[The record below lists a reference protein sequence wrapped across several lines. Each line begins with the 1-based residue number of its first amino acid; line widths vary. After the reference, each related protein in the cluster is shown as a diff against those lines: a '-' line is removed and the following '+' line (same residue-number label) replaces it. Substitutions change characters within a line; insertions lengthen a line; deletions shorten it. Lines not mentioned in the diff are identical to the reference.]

1 MLVWS
6 AYLLLGRVTHA
17 VVADQDVQTGIS
29 EAASRSSRQRENN
42 TAETTCNFI
51 YISVADELRMRLR
64 LWHTAHHPL
73 PRPAARAHAV
83 IARARAP
90 SRAGPPPP
98 PKRAPTQGTFGEAE
112 LTPEEMQSLCAQY
125 TKTYDGQIPPMWKA
139 AFDGNLP
146 AMKALH
152 FFYRK
157 GVDGFDAM
165 NREDRSMPT
174 HIACLRGH
182 HAVLEWLA
190 GLHWH
195 DGRLVTNF
203 NLRDD
208 GGHTPLWLC
217 AAWGWE
223 KCVRLLLT
231 LPHVHPLVPDAQGVS
246 PEEAARRVGFHQVR
260 RPASAGPSSSRRW
273 GGRHASP
280 HADRR
285 RHQGPRG
292 GARRG
297 AAGARLL
304 GRARQALLRQGA
316 RGRAGRG
323 GVRRRG
329 GHGVSV

>member
-1 MLVWS
+1 MQFHL
-6 AYLLLGRVTHA
+6 YLRRGRVTDA
-17 VVADQDVQTGIS
+17 IEALTYSAPPTATPLGACTRQT
-29 EAASRSSRQRENN
+29 R
-42 TAETTCNFI
+42 
-51 YISVADELRMRLR
+51 
-64 LWHTAHHPL
+64 
-73 PRPAARAHAV
+73 
-83 IARARAP
+83 ARARTRRAAP
-90 SRAGPPPP
+90 PAAAQNAT
-98 PKRAPTQGTFGEAE
+98 APAQGTFGEAE

-260 RPASAGPSSSRRW
+260 RPASAEPSSSSRLD
-273 GGRHASP
+273 GV
-280 HADRR
+280 
-285 RHQGPRG
+285 
-292 GARRG
+292 GARSSRIP
-297 AAGARLL
+297 AR
-304 GRARQALLRQGA
+304 RSPTPSRSARRSSAWRCRSA
-316 RGRAGRG
+316 RSGTSPTSASTSRSPRP
-323 GVRRRG
+323 RRPRRSPTTRRTWSEC
-329 GHGVSV
+329 VVAVPNPRPW

>member
-1 MLVWS
+1 
-6 AYLLLGRVTHA
+6 
-17 VVADQDVQTGIS
+17 
-29 EAASRSSRQRENN
+29 
-42 TAETTCNFI
+42 
-51 YISVADELRMRLR
+51 
-64 LWHTAHHPL
+64 
-73 PRPAARAHAV
+73 
-83 IARARAP
+83 
-90 SRAGPPPP
+90 
-98 PKRAPTQGTFGEAE
+98 
-112 LTPEEMQSLCAQY
+112 MQSLCAQY

-260 RPASAGPSSSRRW
+260 RPASAEPSSIEGAVVTHPRTQI
-273 GGRHASP
+273 
-280 HADRR
+280 ADAIKVRAEELGVAL
-285 RHQGPRG
+285 QVEEEEAELAAVDPPPAAAQ
-292 GARRG
+292 ARR
-297 AAGARLL
+297 A
-304 GRARQALLRQGA
+304 ARQP
-316 RGRAGRG
+316 AGLGDAGDEHGLQPACHRV
-323 GVRRRG
+323 GVRVRLHALERRDEATAQVV
-329 GHGVSV
+329 HRQLAC

>member
-1 MLVWS
+1 M
-6 AYLLLGRVTHA
+6 
-17 VVADQDVQTGIS
+17 
-29 EAASRSSRQRENN
+29 
-42 TAETTCNFI
+42 
-51 YISVADELRMRLR
+51 
-64 LWHTAHHPL
+64 HTPN
-73 PRPAARAHAV
+73 
-83 IARARAP
+83 ARARARTR
-90 SRAGPPPP
+90 RAGPRRRAAGPNIARTRTR
-98 PKRAPTQGTFGEAE
+98 KRAPADATAPAQGTFGEAE

-260 RPASAGPSSSRRW
+260 RPASAEPSSIEGAVVTHPRTQI
-273 GGRHASP
+273 
-280 HADRR
+280 ADAIKVRAEELGVALPER
-285 RHQGPRG
+285 AFWDEPDKRFYVKEPE
-292 GARRG
+292 
-297 AAGARLL
+297 AAPA
-304 GRARQALLRQGA
+304 AEE
-316 RGRAGRG
+316 
-323 GVRRRG
+323 
-329 GHGVSV
+329 SDDEEDME

>member
-1 MLVWS
+1 
-6 AYLLLGRVTHA
+6 
-17 VVADQDVQTGIS
+17 
-29 EAASRSSRQRENN
+29 
-42 TAETTCNFI
+42 
-51 YISVADELRMRLR
+51 
-64 LWHTAHHPL
+64 
-73 PRPAARAHAV
+73 
-83 IARARAP
+83 
-90 SRAGPPPP
+90 
-98 PKRAPTQGTFGEAE
+98 
-112 LTPEEMQSLCAQY
+112 MQSLCAQY

-260 RPASAGPSSSRRW
+260 RPASRGAFFFFDRRRR
-273 GGRHASP
+273 RHASP

-285 RHQGPRG
+285 RDQGPRG
-292 GARRG
+292 RARRG
-297 AAGARLL
+297 AAGARVL

>member
-1 MLVWS
+1 M
-6 AYLLLGRVTHA
+6 LLGRVTHA

-51 YISVADELRMRLR
+51 YNSVADELRMRLR
-64 LWHTAHHPL
+64 LWHTAHHPR
-73 PRPAARAHAV
+73 PRHCAACTRQN
-83 IARARAP
+83 ARARAR
-90 SRAGPPPP
+90 SRRAGPPPP
-98 PKRAPTQGTFGEAE
+98 PKRAPPTQGTFGEHE

-260 RPASAGPSSSRRW
+260 RPASRGAFFFDRRRR
-273 GGRHASP
+273 RHVSP

>member
-1 MLVWS
+1 MSKLASVKPLPEVCAS
-6 AYLLLGRVTHA
+6 A
-17 VVADQDVQTGIS
+17 
-29 EAASRSSRQRENN
+29 ENN

-51 YISVADELRMRLR
+51 YNSVADELRMRLR
-64 LWHTAHHPL
+64 LWHTAHHPR
-73 PRPAARAHAV
+73 PRHWARAHAV
-83 IARARAP
+83 IARARAH
-90 SRAGPPPP
+90 SRRAGPPPP

-246 PEEAARRVGFHQVR
+246 PEEAARRVGFHQIADAIKVR
-260 RPASAGPSSSRRW
+260 AEELGVALPERAFWDEPDKRFYVKEPEAAPAAEES
-273 GGRHASP
+273 
-280 HADRR
+280 DDEEDME
-285 RHQGPRG
+285 
-292 GARRG
+292 
-297 AAGARLL
+297 
-304 GRARQALLRQGA
+304 
-316 RGRAGRG
+316 
-323 GVRRRG
+323 
-329 GHGVSV
+329 

>member
-1 MLVWS
+1 MSKLASVKPLPEVCAS
-6 AYLLLGRVTHA
+6 A
-17 VVADQDVQTGIS
+17 
-29 EAASRSSRQRENN
+29 ENN

-51 YISVADELRMRLR
+51 HNSVADELRMRLR

-73 PRPAARAHAV
+73 PNPAARAHAV
-83 IARARAP
+83 TARARAH
-90 SRAGPPPP
+90 SRRAGPPPP

-246 PEEAARRVGFHQVR
+246 PEEAARRVGFHQIADAIKVR
-260 RPASAGPSSSRRW
+260 ADELGVALPERAFWDEPDKRFYVKEPEAAPAAEES
-273 GGRHASP
+273 
-280 HADRR
+280 DDEEDME
-285 RHQGPRG
+285 
-292 GARRG
+292 
-297 AAGARLL
+297 
-304 GRARQALLRQGA
+304 
-316 RGRAGRG
+316 
-323 GVRRRG
+323 
-329 GHGVSV
+329 

>member
-1 MLVWS
+1 
-6 AYLLLGRVTHA
+6 
-17 VVADQDVQTGIS
+17 
-29 EAASRSSRQRENN
+29 
-42 TAETTCNFI
+42 
-51 YISVADELRMRLR
+51 MRLR
-64 LWHTAHHPL
+64 LWHAAHHPL

-83 IARARAP
+83 IARARAH
-90 SRAGPPPP
+90 SRRAGPPPP

-246 PEEAARRVGFHQVR
+246 PEEAARRVGFHQIADAIKVR
-260 RPASAGPSSSRRW
+260 ADELGVALPERAFWDEPDKRFYVKEPEAAPAAEES
-273 GGRHASP
+273 
-280 HADRR
+280 DDEEDME
-285 RHQGPRG
+285 
-292 GARRG
+292 
-297 AAGARLL
+297 
-304 GRARQALLRQGA
+304 
-316 RGRAGRG
+316 
-323 GVRRRG
+323 
-329 GHGVSV
+329 

>member
-1 MLVWS
+1 MSKLASVKPLPEVCAS
-6 AYLLLGRVTHA
+6 A
-17 VVADQDVQTGIS
+17 
-29 EAASRSSRQRENN
+29 ENN

-51 YISVADELRMRLR
+51 YNSVADELRMRLR

-83 IARARAP
+83 IARARAH
-90 SRAGPPPP
+90 SRRAGPPPP
-98 PKRAPTQGTFGEAE
+98 PKRAPTQGTFGEHE

-260 RPASAGPSSSRRW
+260 RPASPRGLLLRSRAPSSRVPAPSSSRLDGVVAVVTHPRTQI
-273 GGRHASP
+273 
-280 HADRR
+280 ADAIKVRAEELGVALPER
-285 RHQGPRG
+285 AFWDEPDKRFYVKEPE
-292 GARRG
+292 
-297 AAGARLL
+297 AAPA
-304 GRARQALLRQGA
+304 AEE
-316 RGRAGRG
+316 
-323 GVRRRG
+323 
-329 GHGVSV
+329 SDDEEDME

>member
-1 MLVWS
+1 
-6 AYLLLGRVTHA
+6 
-17 VVADQDVQTGIS
+17 
-29 EAASRSSRQRENN
+29 
-42 TAETTCNFI
+42 
-51 YISVADELRMRLR
+51 MRLR

-83 IARARAP
+83 IARARAH
-90 SRAGPPPP
+90 SRRAGPPPP

-260 RPASAGPSSSRRW
+260 RPASPRGLLLRSRAPSSRVPAPSSSRLDGVVLSSRI
-273 GGRHASP
+273 P
-280 HADRR
+280 
-285 RHQGPRG
+285 
-292 GARRG
+292 ARRSPTPSRS
-297 AAGARLL
+297 ARRSSAWRCRSAPS
-304 GRARQALLRQGA
+304 GTSPTSASTSRSPRP
-316 RGRAGRG
+316 
-323 GVRRRG
+323 RRPRRSPTTRRTWSEC
-329 GHGVSV
+329 VVAVPNPRPW

>member
-1 MLVWS
+1 MSKLASVKPLPEVCAS
-6 AYLLLGRVTHA
+6 A
-17 VVADQDVQTGIS
+17 
-29 EAASRSSRQRENN
+29 ENN

-51 YISVADELRMRLR
+51 YNSVADELRMRLR
-64 LWHTAHHPL
+64 LWHTAHHPR
-73 PRPAARAHAV
+73 PRHCAACTRQN
-83 IARARAP
+83 ARARAH

-98 PKRAPTQGTFGEAE
+98 PKRAPPTQGTFGEHE

-260 RPASAGPSSSRRW
+260 RPASAEPS
-273 GGRHASP
+273 
-280 HADRR
+280 
-285 RHQGPRG
+285 
-292 GARRG
+292 
-297 AAGARLL
+297 
-304 GRARQALLRQGA
+304 
-316 RGRAGRG
+316 
-323 GVRRRG
+323 
-329 GHGVSV
+329 

>member
-1 MLVWS
+1 MSKLASVKPLPEVCAS
-6 AYLLLGRVTHA
+6 A
-17 VVADQDVQTGIS
+17 
-29 EAASRSSRQRENN
+29 ENN

-51 YISVADELRMRLR
+51 YNSVADELRMRLR
-64 LWHTAHHPL
+64 LWHTAHHPR
-73 PRPAARAHAV
+73 PRHCAACTRQN
-83 IARARAP
+83 ARARAR
-90 SRAGPPPP
+90 SRRAGPPPP
-98 PKRAPTQGTFGEAE
+98 PKRAPPTQGTFGEHE

-246 PEEAARRVGFHQVR
+246 PEEAARRVGFHQIADAIKVR
-260 RPASAGPSSSRRW
+260 AEELGVALPERAFWDEPDKRFYVKEPEAAPAAEES
-273 GGRHASP
+273 
-280 HADRR
+280 DDEEDME
-285 RHQGPRG
+285 
-292 GARRG
+292 
-297 AAGARLL
+297 
-304 GRARQALLRQGA
+304 
-316 RGRAGRG
+316 
-323 GVRRRG
+323 
-329 GHGVSV
+329 

>member
-1 MLVWS
+1 MQFHL
-6 AYLLLGRVTHA
+6 YLRRGRVTDA
-17 VVADQDVQTGIS
+17 IEALTYSAPPTATPLGACTRQT
-29 EAASRSSRQRENN
+29 R
-42 TAETTCNFI
+42 
-51 YISVADELRMRLR
+51 
-64 LWHTAHHPL
+64 
-73 PRPAARAHAV
+73 
-83 IARARAP
+83 ARARAP
-90 SRAGPPPP
+90 AAPRRPPAAQNAT
-98 PKRAPTQGTFGEAE
+98 APAQGTFGEAE

-260 RPASAGPSSSRRW
+260 RPASPRGLLLRSRAPSSRVPAPSSSRLDGVGPVVTHPRTQI
-273 GGRHASP
+273 
-280 HADRR
+280 ADAIKVRAEELGVALPER
-285 RHQGPRG
+285 AFWDEPDKRFYVKEPE
-292 GARRG
+292 
-297 AAGARLL
+297 AAPA
-304 GRARQALLRQGA
+304 AEE
-316 RGRAGRG
+316 
-323 GVRRRG
+323 
-329 GHGVSV
+329 SDDEEDME

>member
-1 MLVWS
+1 MSKLASVKPLPEVCAS
-6 AYLLLGRVTHA
+6 A
-17 VVADQDVQTGIS
+17 
-29 EAASRSSRQRENN
+29 ENN

-51 YISVADELRMRLR
+51 YNSVADELRMRLR
-64 LWHTAHHPL
+64 LWHTAHHPR
-73 PRPAARAHAV
+73 PRHCAACTRQN
-83 IARARAP
+83 ARARAR
-90 SRAGPPPP
+90 SRRAGPPPP
-98 PKRAPTQGTFGEAE
+98 PKRAPPTQGTFGEHE

-260 RPASAGPSSSRRW
+260 RPASAGPSSSIEGAVVTHPRTQI
-273 GGRHASP
+273 
-280 HADRR
+280 ADAIKVRAEELGVALPER
-285 RHQGPRG
+285 AFWDEPDKRFYVKEPE
-292 GARRG
+292 
-297 AAGARLL
+297 AAPA
-304 GRARQALLRQGA
+304 AEE
-316 RGRAGRG
+316 
-323 GVRRRG
+323 
-329 GHGVSV
+329 SDDEEDME

>member
-1 MLVWS
+1 M
-6 AYLLLGRVTHA
+6 
-17 VVADQDVQTGIS
+17 
-29 EAASRSSRQRENN
+29 
-42 TAETTCNFI
+42 
-51 YISVADELRMRLR
+51 
-64 LWHTAHHPL
+64 HTPN
-73 PRPAARAHAV
+73 
-83 IARARAP
+83 ARARARTR
-90 SRAGPPPP
+90 RAAPPAAAQNAT
-98 PKRAPTQGTFGEAE
+98 APAQGTFGEAE

-260 RPASAGPSSSRRW
+260 RPASAGPSSSIEGAVVTHPRTQI
-273 GGRHASP
+273 
-280 HADRR
+280 ADAIKVRAEELGVALPER
-285 RHQGPRG
+285 AFWDEPDKRFYVKEPE
-292 GARRG
+292 
-297 AAGARLL
+297 AAPA
-304 GRARQALLRQGA
+304 AEE
-316 RGRAGRG
+316 
-323 GVRRRG
+323 
-329 GHGVSV
+329 SDDEEDME

>member
-1 MLVWS
+1 
-6 AYLLLGRVTHA
+6 
-17 VVADQDVQTGIS
+17 
-29 EAASRSSRQRENN
+29 
-42 TAETTCNFI
+42 
-51 YISVADELRMRLR
+51 
-64 LWHTAHHPL
+64 
-73 PRPAARAHAV
+73 
-83 IARARAP
+83 
-90 SRAGPPPP
+90 
-98 PKRAPTQGTFGEAE
+98 
-112 LTPEEMQSLCAQY
+112 MQSLCAQY

-260 RPASAGPSSSRRW
+260 RPASRGAFFFESPRRRW
-273 GGRHASP
+273 GAVVTHPRTQI
-280 HADRR
+280 ADAIKVRAEELGVALPER
-285 RHQGPRG
+285 AFWDEPDKRFYVKEPE
-292 GARRG
+292 
-297 AAGARLL
+297 AAPA
-304 GRARQALLRQGA
+304 AEE
-316 RGRAGRG
+316 
-323 GVRRRG
+323 
-329 GHGVSV
+329 SDDEEDME

>member
-1 MLVWS
+1 
-6 AYLLLGRVTHA
+6 
-17 VVADQDVQTGIS
+17 
-29 EAASRSSRQRENN
+29 
-42 TAETTCNFI
+42 
-51 YISVADELRMRLR
+51 
-64 LWHTAHHPL
+64 
-73 PRPAARAHAV
+73 
-83 IARARAP
+83 
-90 SRAGPPPP
+90 
-98 PKRAPTQGTFGEAE
+98 
-112 LTPEEMQSLCAQY
+112 MQSLCAQY

-182 HAVLEWLA
+182 HAILEWLA

-231 LPHVHPLVPDAQGVS
+231 LPHVHPLVPDARGVS
-246 PEEAARRVGFHQVR
+246 PEEAARRVGFHQIADAIKVR
-260 RPASAGPSSSRRW
+260 AEELGVALPERAFWDEPDKRFYVKEPEAAPAAEES
-273 GGRHASP
+273 
-280 HADRR
+280 DDEEDME
-285 RHQGPRG
+285 
-292 GARRG
+292 
-297 AAGARLL
+297 
-304 GRARQALLRQGA
+304 
-316 RGRAGRG
+316 
-323 GVRRRG
+323 
-329 GHGVSV
+329 

>member
-1 MLVWS
+1 MSKLASVKPLPEVCAS
-6 AYLLLGRVTHA
+6 A
-17 VVADQDVQTGIS
+17 
-29 EAASRSSRQRENN
+29 ENN

-51 YISVADELRMRLR
+51 HNSVADELRMRLR

-73 PRPAARAHAV
+73 PNPAARAHAV
-83 IARARAP
+83 TARARAH
-90 SRAGPPPP
+90 SRRAGPPPP

-182 HAVLEWLA
+182 HAILEWLA

-260 RPASAGPSSSRRW
+260 RPASRGAFFFDRRRR
-273 GGRHASP
+273 RHASP

-285 RHQGPRG
+285 RDQGPRG
-292 GARRG
+292 RARRG
-297 AAGARLL
+297 AAGARVL

>member
-1 MLVWS
+1 MTQ
-6 AYLLLGRVTHA
+6 R
-17 VVADQDVQTGIS
+17 
-29 EAASRSSRQRENN
+29 SR
-42 TAETTCNFI
+42 
-51 YISVADELRMRLR
+51 
-64 LWHTAHHPL
+64 
-73 PRPAARAHAV
+73 ARAH
-83 IARARAP
+83 

-260 RPASAGPSSSRRW
+260 RPASAEPSSIEGAVVTHPRTQI
-273 GGRHASP
+273 
-280 HADRR
+280 ADAIKVRAEELGVALPER
-285 RHQGPRG
+285 AFWDEPDKRFYVKEPE
-292 GARRG
+292 
-297 AAGARLL
+297 AAPA
-304 GRARQALLRQGA
+304 AEE
-316 RGRAGRG
+316 
-323 GVRRRG
+323 
-329 GHGVSV
+329 SDDEEDME

>member
-1 MLVWS
+1 MSKLASVKPLPEVCAS
-6 AYLLLGRVTHA
+6 A
-17 VVADQDVQTGIS
+17 
-29 EAASRSSRQRENN
+29 ENN

-51 YISVADELRMRLR
+51 YNSVADELRMRLR
-64 LWHTAHHPL
+64 LWHTAHHPR
-73 PRPAARAHAV
+73 PRHCAACTRQN
-83 IARARAP
+83 ARARAR
-90 SRAGPPPP
+90 SRRAGPPPP

-260 RPASAGPSSSRRW
+260 RPASAEPSSIEGAVVTHPRTQI
-273 GGRHASP
+273 
-280 HADRR
+280 ADAIKVRAEELGVALPER
-285 RHQGPRG
+285 AFWDEPDKRFYVKEPE
-292 GARRG
+292 
-297 AAGARLL
+297 AAPA
-304 GRARQALLRQGA
+304 AEE
-316 RGRAGRG
+316 
-323 GVRRRG
+323 
-329 GHGVSV
+329 SDDEEDME

>member
-1 MLVWS
+1 
-6 AYLLLGRVTHA
+6 
-17 VVADQDVQTGIS
+17 
-29 EAASRSSRQRENN
+29 
-42 TAETTCNFI
+42 
-51 YISVADELRMRLR
+51 
-64 LWHTAHHPL
+64 
-73 PRPAARAHAV
+73 
-83 IARARAP
+83 
-90 SRAGPPPP
+90 
-98 PKRAPTQGTFGEAE
+98 
-112 LTPEEMQSLCAQY
+112 MQSLCAQY

-246 PEEAARRVGFHQVR
+246 PGAYF
-260 RPASAGPSSSRRW
+260 W
-273 GGRHASP
+273 GGT
-280 HADRR
+280 
-285 RHQGPRG
+285 G
-292 GARRG
+292 
-297 AAGARLL
+297 
-304 GRARQALLRQGA
+304 
-316 RGRAGRG
+316 
-323 GVRRRG
+323 
-329 GHGVSV
+329 

>member
-1 MLVWS
+1 M
-6 AYLLLGRVTHA
+6 
-17 VVADQDVQTGIS
+17 
-29 EAASRSSRQRENN
+29 
-42 TAETTCNFI
+42 
-51 YISVADELRMRLR
+51 
-64 LWHTAHHPL
+64 HTPN
-73 PRPAARAHAV
+73 
-83 IARARAP
+83 ARARARTR
-90 SRAGPPPP
+90 RAAPPAAAQNAT
-98 PKRAPTQGTFGEAE
+98 APAQGTFGEHE

-182 HAVLEWLA
+182 HAILEWLA

-260 RPASAGPSSSRRW
+260 RPASRGAFFFDRRRR
-273 GGRHASP
+273 RHASP

-285 RHQGPRG
+285 RDQGPRG
-292 GARRG
+292 RARRG
-297 AAGARLL
+297 AAGARVL